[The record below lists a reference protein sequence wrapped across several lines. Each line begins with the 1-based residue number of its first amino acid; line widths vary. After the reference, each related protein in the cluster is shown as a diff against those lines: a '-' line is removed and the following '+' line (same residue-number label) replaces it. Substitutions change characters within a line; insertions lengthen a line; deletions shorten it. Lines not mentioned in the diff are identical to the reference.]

1 MQRSHDHLKD
11 NPEFQASVP
20 ANDSTRGVM
29 LSNSVAGWGLVT
41 RLLHWG
47 MALMIAAQVPLGFWM
62 VSAYDAWLAGKGDT
76 ALVMS
81 LSRAHNT
88 IGFLVLMLVAVRLAW
103 RLAHPTPAL
112 PLALTSVQ
120 RTAARLTHATLYALL
135 IVFPLTGWATLSAY
149 DGEFPIFFFGWDDV
163 FRIVPRQGKGSF
175 FNSDLFGEI
184 HETCWKIGAV
194 ILGLHVAA
202 ALWHEYVR
210 KDGVLSR
217 MWRGH

>member
-1 MQRSHDHLKD
+1 VS
-11 NPEFQASVP
+11 ASVP
-20 ANDSTRGVM
+20 AEGGPARVM
-29 LSNSVAGWGLVT
+29 LGNSIARWGVVT
-41 RLLHWG
+41 RLFHWG

-88 IGFLVLMLVAVRLAW
+88 LGFLVLILVSLRLSW
-103 RLAHPTPAL
+103 RIAHPTPAL
-112 PLALTSVQ
+112 PASLTRAQ
-120 RTAARLTHATLYALL
+120 RIAARVTHASLYGLL

-149 DGEFPIFFFGWDDV
+149 DGEFPIFFFGWDGV
-163 FRIVPRQGKGSF
+163 FRIVPQQGKDAF

-184 HETCWKIGAV
+184 HETCWKIGAF
-194 ILGLHVAA
+194 ILGLHVTAA
-202 ALWHEYVR
+202 VWHEYVQ

-217 MWRGH
+217 MWRG